1 MTPPA
6 PPATEKPLAA
16 KVQVIGHRGACAWEP
31 EHTLASY
38 ARAMDDGADFI
49 EPDLVMTRDGV
60 MVARHEND
68 IGDTTDVA
76 SHPEFASRRARRIVD
91 GRAVTGWFTEDFTL
105 AELKTL
111 RARERLPELRGT
123 GHDGRWQILAFDEVV
138 DFVAAGSARLGR
150 VIGIMPEIKHGA
162 YFRRIDRPMEDALLA
177 TLVAHAY
184 TRSAP
189 VAIQSFEVANLQYLR
204 DRLGGAQARQ
214 RHPNIRLLQ
223 LLDEGHRQPYD
234 VATTGGRLTYAQ
246 MMTPAGLREVARRA
260 DAIGPA
266 LSRDHP
272 APCRRHAGAADH
284 AGTRCARGGPGSA
297 ALYLAPGEPVSGEGL
312 LARHRSAQLQR
323 GGCDGRNARLP
334 RYRHRWVLHR
344 RSGAR
349 PARARRPLSRDAGTA
364 RVGATAMASG
374 PAAAP
379 KRAGRAAFRSCR
391 LRRAKVPY

>member
-150 VIGIMPEIKHGA
+150 VIGIMPEIKHGS

-177 TLVAHAY
+177 TLAAHAY
-184 TRSAP
+184 ARSAP

-234 VATTGGRLTYAQ
+234 VATAGGRLTYAQ

-260 DAIGPA
+260 DAIGPHCHA
-266 LSRDHP
+266 IIPRLADGTLGQPTTLVRD
-272 APCRRHAGAADH
+272 AHA
-284 AGTRCARGGPGSA
+284 AGLEVLPYTLRPEN
-297 ALYLAPGEPVSGEGL
+297 LF
-312 LARHRSAQLQR
+312 LARDFWR
-323 GGCDGRNARLP
+323 GTDPHSYNAE
-334 RYRHRWVLHR
+334 
-344 RSGAR
+344 G
-349 PARARRPLSRDAGTA
+349 
-364 RVGATAMASG
+364 AMAEMRAYLDTG
-374 PAAAP
+374 IDGFFTDDPAL
-379 KRAGRAAFRSCR
+379 G
-391 LRRAKVPY
+391 RRALDAR